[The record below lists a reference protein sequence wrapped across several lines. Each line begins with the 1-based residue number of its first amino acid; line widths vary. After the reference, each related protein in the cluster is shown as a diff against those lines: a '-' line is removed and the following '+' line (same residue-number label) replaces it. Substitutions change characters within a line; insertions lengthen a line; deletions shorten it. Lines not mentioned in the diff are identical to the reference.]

1 MPFKQDLMR
10 VYLDTCVILPWFQN
24 IIIGK
29 KDNKGQ
35 IETPR
40 IIQFLIDHSEIEKY
54 VSAFTVAE
62 LVKELMFKTDRVKPH
77 MKRLEYVQ
85 SFIETFQL
93 TIPNLNIIELEES
106 KNGDKGILIPVPDL
120 IKYTSLI
127 GDVPDAIHVC
137 IAKHEDI
144 YMVTK
149 DDKVGRVQSVYPK
162 IIGMIGF
169 AKAFD

>member
-1 MPFKQDLMR
+1 MPSKQDLMR

-24 IIIGK
+24 IITNK
-29 KDNKGQ
+29 KDSKGK
-35 IETPR
+35 IEVPK
-40 IIQFLIDHSEIEKY
+40 IIQFLVEHPEIEKY
-54 VSAFTVAE
+54 ISAFTVAE
-62 LVKELMFKTDRVKPH
+62 LVKELMFKTDKVKPH

-85 SFIETFQL
+85 GFIETFQL
-93 TIPNLNIIELEES
+93 TIPNMNIIELEES
-106 KNGDKGILIPVPDL
+106 KNGEKGILIPVPDL

-149 DDKVGRVQSVYPK
+149 DDKVGKVQSVYSK
-162 IIGMIGF
+162 TVGMIGF
-169 AKAFD
+169 AKAFA